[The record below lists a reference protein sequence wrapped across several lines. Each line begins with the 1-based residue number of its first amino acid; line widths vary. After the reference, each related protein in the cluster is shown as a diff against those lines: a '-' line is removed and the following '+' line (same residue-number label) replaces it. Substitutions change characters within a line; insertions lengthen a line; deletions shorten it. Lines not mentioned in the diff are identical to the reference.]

1 MKHSFYSYLN
11 LVSGRV
17 CTFSGKRS
25 YSTCLFFPKLALIR
39 SHSYMLT
46 LVFIS
51 SQFKG
56 KKKKRRRFI
65 EGQKSSYLTKHSHGL
80 IVILFSE
87 LATVFRVK
95 SIFVLHS
102 SPPPP
107 LPSPFSHPFS
117 SRSPFSPLLFTS
129 FLPFSSFPPPLLL
142 LHLLFLFLSSEM
154 VASLLI

>member
-1 MKHSFYSYLN
+1 MS
-11 LVSGRV
+11 
-17 CTFSGKRS
+17 
-25 YSTCLFFPKLALIR
+25 FFPKLALLR

-46 LVFIS
+46 PVFIS

-80 IVILFSE
+80 IVILFSG
-87 LATVFRVK
+87 LAAVFRGK

-102 SPPPP
+102 SPP
-107 LPSPFSHPFS
+107 LPSPFPPPLS

-129 FLPFSSFPPPLLL
+129 FLPFSPFPPLLL
-142 LHLLFLFLSSEM
+142 LHLLFLFPSSEM
-154 VASLLI
+154 LATLLI